1 MSEDQINN
9 LYISEINNLT
19 SLQDVESSVDF
30 NLEKLN
36 IDFLK
41 SLVLSQFKVMRAQMK
56 KTWTKKTNY
65 TYNHE

>member
-1 MSEDQINN
+1 MSEDQINQ
-9 LYISEINNLT
+9 LYISEFNNT
-19 SLQDVESSVDF
+19 SLQDLESSVDF

-56 KTWTKKTNY
+56 KKWTKKTNY

>member
-1 MSEDQINN
+1 MSEDQINQ
-9 LYISEINNLT
+9 LYISEFNNT
-19 SLQDVESSVDF
+19 SSQDLESSVDF

-56 KTWTKKTNY
+56 KNMDEKDKL
-65 TYNHE
+65 HL

>member
-1 MSEDQINN
+1 MSEDQINQ
-9 LYISEINNLT
+9 LYISEFNNT

-56 KTWTKKTNY
+56 KNMDEKDKL
-65 TYNHE
+65 HL